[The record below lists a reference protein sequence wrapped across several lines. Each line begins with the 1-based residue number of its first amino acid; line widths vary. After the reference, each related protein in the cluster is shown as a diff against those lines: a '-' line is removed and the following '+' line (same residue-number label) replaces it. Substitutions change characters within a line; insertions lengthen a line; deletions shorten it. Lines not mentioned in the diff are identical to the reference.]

1 MAVSYQDYYA
11 LLGVDR
17 SADKDT
23 IARAFKKLARK
34 YHPDLNPGDKQ
45 AEEKFKQINEAYE
58 VLKDP
63 KKRQMYDQLGPNWQ
77 QGQQFSSSDFS
88 DFFSRFGRGQGF
100 DPGHVRFDFGGGQ
113 GGMNGGDFS
122 DFFQTLFGGGPGGS
136 RGGFDG
142 FYGCGQGSGGRRAP
156 RRGAD
161 LQTELK
167 LTLEQVEM
175 GGRRPL
181 TLPTGTGVRT
191 LEVNVPKGIRD
202 GARLRLSGQGQSGPG
217 GSGDLYV
224 TVRYIDHPVFRVEE
238 GNLLCDVDIAPWE
251 AVLGGTLKVPT
262 LEGEV
267 EIALP
272 PGTSSGRKFRL
283 RGRGLGPDGQRGDLF
298 ARVIIKVPASSSEA
312 ELRLWRQLA
321 SVSTFRARKEA

>member
-23 IARAFKKLARK
+23 IARAYKKLARK

-63 KKRQMYDQLGPNWQ
+63 KKRQMYDQLGPDWQ
-77 QGQQFSSSDFS
+77 QGQQFNSSDF
-88 DFFSRFGRGQGF
+88 FNQFNFGGGQGF
-100 DPGHVRFDFGGGQ
+100 DPGRVHFKFGGGQ

-122 DFFQTLFGGGPGGS
+122 DFFQTLFGGGAGGS
-136 RGGFDG
+136 RSGFDG
-142 FYGCGQGSGGRRAP
+142 FDQGFRRTARP

-161 LQTELK
+161 LQTEIR

-181 TLPTGTGVRT
+181 TIRTGAGTRT

-202 GARLRLSGQGQSGPG
+202 GAKLRLSGQGMSGPG

-224 TVRYIDHPVFRVEE
+224 TVRYMDHPVFRVEDR
-238 GNLLCDVDIAPWE
+238 NLLCDIDIAPWE
-251 AVLGGTLKVPT
+251 AVLGDTIKVPT
-262 LEGEV
+262 LEGVV

-272 PGTSSGRKFRL
+272 AGSSSGRKFRL
-283 RGRGLGPDGQRGDLF
+283 RGRGLGPDGDRGDLY
-298 ARVIIKVPASSSEA
+298 ARVIIKVPAQSSET
-312 ELRLWRQLA
+312 ELKLWRELA
-321 SVSTFRARKEA
+321 SVSSFKARKEA